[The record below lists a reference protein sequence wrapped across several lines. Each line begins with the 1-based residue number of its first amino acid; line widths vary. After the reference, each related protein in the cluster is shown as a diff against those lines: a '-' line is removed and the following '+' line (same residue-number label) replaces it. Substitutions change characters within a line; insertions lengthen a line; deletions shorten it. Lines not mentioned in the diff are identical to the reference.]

1 MISLAE
7 WCKSNDRQDIIDKWS
22 ERNTISPFDLG
33 YSSAKKVWWKCDKG
47 HIRVGLEE
55 QTV

>member
-47 HIRVGLEE
+47 HIMVGLEE